1 MPIIDIILIL
11 KFIPKVT
18 ANTLKSISIGVFI
31 PMVYVL
37 FKNLSAL
44 MLSPNS
50 SPIKLPEIAPISI
63 KKIKYGF
70 FLSALFKLYPP
81 LYLYP
86 IHFNI

>member
-11 KFIPKVT
+11 KFKPKVI
-18 ANTLKSISIGVFI
+18 ASTLKSTSIGVLI

-37 FKNLSAL
+37 FKNLSAI
-44 MLSPNS
+44 MLSPIS

-70 FLSALFKLYPP
+70 LLSVLFKFEPP
-81 LYLYP
+81 HYTY
-86 IHFNI
+86 ISYTF